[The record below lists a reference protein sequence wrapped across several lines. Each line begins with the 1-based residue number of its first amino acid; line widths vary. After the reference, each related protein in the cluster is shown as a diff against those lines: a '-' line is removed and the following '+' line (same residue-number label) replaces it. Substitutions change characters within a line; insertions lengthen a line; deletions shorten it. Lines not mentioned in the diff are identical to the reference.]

1 MSQDFEKTVGEKNIV
16 FSTGEMAKQAD
27 GAVTV
32 RCGDT
37 MVLATVVSAKDAVE
51 GRDFFPLSIEFK
63 EKFYA
68 AGRIPGGYVKREGRP
83 GDHEVLICRITDRPL
98 RPLFPKDYLN
108 EVQIIIYVISS
119 DKNEQA
125 DVLAINAA
133 SAALSVS
140 DIPFKGPV
148 GGVRVGRID
157 GQLVLNPTEAQMK
170 ESDIDLV
177 VAGTEKAVT
186 MIEGHSKNIS
196 ETEMLEAVQFAHD
209 HIKELCA
216 VQKELKDACGKPV
229 RQYTPKAVNTEVEPV
244 VRERYTDA
252 VKALADITEKK
263 AREVAYS
270 EIVSKAVTELEQ
282 EFPDHLSDV
291 ADVIHDIDKD
301 CVRERILNGERADGR
316 KLDEIRPITVKTGV
330 LPGAHG
336 SALFT
341 RGQTQSLGVVTLGTE
356 KDNTRIDKM
365 NGEETKYFYLHY
377 NFPPFSVGE
386 CGRVGGTGRRE
397 IGHGML
403 AERSLTYTV
412 PDFQDFPYSIRV
424 VSEIL
429 ESNGSSSMASV
440 CSGSLALMDAGVK
453 IKAPIAGIAMGLVME
468 GDRHAILSDIQGI
481 EDHLGDMD
489 FKVSGTAEGITAFQ
503 LDIKIEGI
511 TPEIMKE
518 ALEQARVGR
527 LHILGEMNKV
537 IDTAREEL
545 RPNAP
550 RIVQM
555 SIKESKIGEL
565 IGTGGKNIKAII
577 EATGSEIN
585 VDENG
590 GVKIYSPNQDVLDR
604 TRLLVEQSVA
614 EVEKNKIYTGTV
626 KRITDF
632 GAFVEILPGKEGLLH
647 ISKIDVKRIRKVT
660 DVLQLGD
667 SVKVLVTHIDKGG
680 RIDLSRRDA
689 MEESE
694 KTE

>member
-1 MSQDFEKTVGEKNIV
+1 MSHDFEKTVGGKSIV

-37 MVLATVVSAKDAVE
+37 MVLATVVSAKEAVE

-148 GGVRVGRID
+148 GGVRVGRVD
-157 GQLVLNPTEAQMK
+157 GQLVLNPTEEQMSK
-170 ESDIDLV
+170 SDIDLV
-177 VAGTEKAVT
+177 VAGTDKAVT

-196 ETEMLEAVQFAHD
+196 ESDMLEAVQLAHD
-209 HIKELCA
+209 NIKELCA
-216 VQKELKDACGKPV
+216 VQAELQNTCGKPG
-229 RQYTPKAVNTEVEPV
+229 RSYTLKAVNESVEPV
-244 VRERYTDA
+244 VRERYTEA
-252 VKALADITEKK
+252 VKALASITEKK
-263 AREVAYS
+263 ARENAYS
-270 EIVSKAVTELEQ
+270 DIVSKAVTELEAD
-282 EFPDHLSDV
+282 FPDNLSDV
-291 ADVIHDIDKD
+291 ADIIHDIDKD

-316 KLDEIRPITVKTGV
+316 KLDEIRPITVKTGI

-336 SALFT
+336 SSLFT

-356 KDNTRIDKM
+356 KDNTRVDKM
-365 NGEETKYFYLHY
+365 NGEITKYFYLHY

-403 AERSLTYTV
+403 AERSLTYAV
-412 PDFQDFPYSIRV
+412 PNFKEFPYSIRV

-453 IKAPIAGIAMGLVME
+453 TKAPIAGIAMGLVME

-489 FKVSGTAEGITAFQ
+489 FKVAGTAEGITAFQ

-511 TPEIMKE
+511 TPDIMKE

-527 LHILGEMNKV
+527 LHILNEMNKAL
-537 IDTAREEL
+537 DKPREEL
-545 RPNAP
+545 RPTAP
-550 RIVQM
+550 RIYQM

-577 EATGSEIN
+577 ESTGSEIN
-585 VDENG
+585 VDESG
-590 GVKIYSPNQDVLDR
+590 GVLIYAPNQEVLEQ
-604 TRLLVEQSVA
+604 TRHLVEQSVA
-614 EVEKNKIYTGTV
+614 EVEKNKIYSGVV

-647 ISKIDVKRIRKVT
+647 ISKIDTKRIRKVT

-667 SVKVLVTHIDKGG
+667 SVKVKVTHIDKGG

-689 MEESE
+689 MET
-694 KTE
+694 TE

>member
-1 MSQDFEKTVGEKNIV
+1 MLSDFEKTVGGKNYV

-32 RCGDT
+32 QCGGT
-37 MVLATVVSAKDAVE
+37 IVLATAVSAKEADAS
-51 GRDFFPLSIEFK
+51 RDFFPLSIEFK

-68 AGRIPGGYVKREGRP
+68 AGRIPGGYIKREGRP
-83 GDHEVLICRITDRPL
+83 SDYEVLICRITDRPL

-108 EVQIIIYVISS
+108 EVQIIIYVLSS
-119 DKNEQA
+119 DKIEQA

-140 DIPFKGPV
+140 DIPFRGPV
-148 GGVRVGRID
+148 GGVRVGRVE
-157 GQLVLNPTEAQMK
+157 GQLILNPTYEQM
-170 ESDIDLV
+170 ESSDIDLV
-177 VAGTEKAVT
+177 VAGTDKAVT
-186 MIEGHSKNIS
+186 MIEGHSKNIT
-196 ETEMLEAVQFAHD
+196 EEEMLEAVTFAHD
-209 HIKELCA
+209 HIKQICE
-216 VQKELKDACGKPV
+216 VQKQLKEQCGKTDREYSAKEKNSGVSDSV
-229 RQYTPKAVNTEVEPV
+229 RAK
-244 VRERYTDA
+244 YTDR
-252 VKALADITEKK
+252 VKALADVMEKK
-263 AREVAYS
+263 AREDAYS
-270 EIVSKAVTELEQ
+270 EVLSEAVSEFEVD
-282 EFPDHLSDV
+282 FPDDI
-291 ADVIHDIDKD
+291 DEIGNVIHDIDKES
-301 CVRERILNGERADGR
+301 VRERILNGERADGR
-316 KLDEIRPITVKTGV
+316 KLDEIRPITVKTGI

-341 RGQTQSLGVVTLGTE
+341 RGQTQSLGIVTLGTE

-365 NGEETKYFYLHY
+365 VGEETKYFFLHY

-412 PDFQDFPYSIRV
+412 PDFKEFPYSIRV

-440 CSGSLALMDAGVK
+440 CSGSLALMDAGVN

-489 FKVSGTAEGITAFQ
+489 FKVAGTAEGITAFQ

-511 TPEIMKE
+511 TTEIMKE

-527 LHILGEMNKV
+527 LHILNEMNKSLAV
-537 IDTAREEL
+537 ARSEL
-545 RPNAP
+545 SPTAP
-550 RIVQM
+550 RIFQM

-565 IGTGGKNIKAII
+565 IGTGGKNIKSII
-577 EATGSEIN
+577 EQTGSEIS
-585 VDENG
+585 VDESG
-590 GVKIYSPNQDVLDR
+590 GVLIYAPNQEILKK
-604 TRLLVEQSVA
+604 TQQLVEMSVA
-614 EVEKNKIYTGTV
+614 EVERNKIYEGTV
-626 KRITDF
+626 KRIADF

-647 ISKIDVKRIRKVT
+647 ISKIDTKRIRKVT
-660 DVLQLGD
+660 DVLNLGD
-667 SVKVLVTHIDKGG
+667 KVKVKVTHIDKGG
-680 RIDLSRRDA
+680 RIDLSRKDA
-689 MEESE
+689 MEQSE
-694 KTE
+694 E